1 MIRKFIKRF
10 FSRAIPSSAQ
20 DVVPPTLCRISRKQ
34 HGVSRNQISASAL
47 KVTLTLQQA
56 GYSAYIVGGA
66 IRDLLLGIK
75 PKDFDIATNAMP
87 EEVRALF
94 RRSRIIGRRF
104 RLVHVMFGDE
114 IVEVSTFRANY
125 TADSEAG
132 MMEPNPADSHGRLLH
147 DNIFGSQEEDVLRRD
162 FTMNALLY
170 NPATEEILDYL
181 NGYQDIQA
189 KCLRIIGNPEQR
201 YREDPVRMLRAVRL
215 AAKLNVQLDEI
226 TAAPIGDLAPLLQN
240 VPSARLF
247 DETLKL
253 LLSGHSLACLI
264 DLRKRG
270 LHHGILPILDI
281 VLEQPL
287 GERFISI
294 ALKNTDERIQQNKPV
309 SAGFMFAILLW
320 HETLSAWNRRL
331 AQDEKPIPALHQAMI
346 ETLSTQRA
354 QIAMPRRFDSM
365 IYDIWTLQP
374 RFQSRSGIRPY
385 RLLEHPR
392 FRAAYD
398 FLWLRCESGEIDKE
412 IAEWW
417 HAFQHAS
424 PENRE
429 AMLIKETPT
438 KKRKRNT
445 RKRKPI
451 AQTNE
456 QLEDSPAIGEN

>member
-1 MIRKFIKRF
+1 MIRKFIKRLF
-10 FSRAIPSSAQ
+10 TRTVSPANQNVQSQ
-20 DVVPPTLCRISRKQ
+20 TLCRIPRKQ
-34 HGVSRNQISASAL
+34 HGIARNQVSGNAL

-87 EEVRALF
+87 EQVKTLF

-104 RLVHVMFGDE
+104 RLVHVPFGDE
-114 IVEVSTFRANY
+114 IVEVSTFRANFS
-125 TADSEAG
+125 ADNESGATLS
-132 MMEPNPADSHGRLLH
+132 NHADSHGRLLQ

-189 KCLRIIGNPEQR
+189 KRLRIIGNPEQR

-215 AAKLNVQLDEI
+215 AAKLNVQLDDV
-226 TAAPIGDLAPLLQN
+226 TASPIGDLAPLLKN

-270 LHHGILPILDI
+270 LHHGLLPILDI

-287 GERFISI
+287 GERFISL
-294 ALKNTDERIQQNKPV
+294 ALKNTDERVQQNKTV
-309 SAGFMFAILLW
+309 SPGFMFAILLW
-320 HETLSAWNRRL
+320 HETLSAWNQRL
-331 AQDEKPIPALHQAMI
+331 AEGEKPIPALHQAMTEI
-346 ETLSTQRA
+346 LSAQRS
-354 QIAMPRRFDSM
+354 QIAIPRRFDSM

-374 RFQSRSGIRPY
+374 RFLFRSGNRPI

-398 FLWLRCESGEIDKE
+398 FLCLRSESGEIEKE

-417 HAFQHAS
+417 HAFQHATPS
-424 PENRE
+424 ARE
-429 AMLIKETPT
+429 AMLIKEVPT

-445 RKRKPI
+445 RKRKSI
-451 AQTNE
+451 AQNNE
-456 QLEDSPAIGEN
+456 QLKDSPVIGEN

>member
-10 FSRAIPSSAQ
+10 FTRAVTPSSQ
-20 DVVPPTLCRISRKQ
+20 DVLPPTLCRISRKQ
-34 HGVSRNQISASAL
+34 HGITRNQISASAL
-47 KVTLTLQQA
+47 KVTLALQQA

-87 EEVRALF
+87 EEVRGLF

-125 TADSEAG
+125 SADNDAG
-132 MMEPNPADSHGRLLH
+132 MMAPNPADPHGRLLH

-189 KCLRIIGNPEQR
+189 RCLRIIGSPEQR

-247 DETLKL
+247 DEILKL
-253 LLSGHSLACLI
+253 LLSGHSLA
-264 DLRKRG
+264 
-270 LHHGILPILDI
+270 
-281 VLEQPL
+281 
-287 GERFISI
+287 
-294 ALKNTDERIQQNKPV
+294 
-309 SAGFMFAILLW
+309 
-320 HETLSAWNRRL
+320 
-331 AQDEKPIPALHQAMI
+331 
-346 ETLSTQRA
+346 
-354 QIAMPRRFDSM
+354 
-365 IYDIWTLQP
+365 
-374 RFQSRSGIRPY
+374 
-385 RLLEHPR
+385 
-392 FRAAYD
+392 
-398 FLWLRCESGEIDKE
+398 
-412 IAEWW
+412 
-417 HAFQHAS
+417 
-424 PENRE
+424 
-429 AMLIKETPT
+429 
-438 KKRKRNT
+438 
-445 RKRKPI
+445 
-451 AQTNE
+451 
-456 QLEDSPAIGEN
+456 

>member
-10 FSRAIPSSAQ
+10 FTRAVTPSSQ
-20 DVVPPTLCRISRKQ
+20 DVLPPTLCRISRKQ
-34 HGVSRNQISASAL
+34 HGITRNQISASAL
-47 KVTLTLQQA
+47 KVTLALQQA

-87 EEVRALF
+87 EEVRGLF

-125 TADSEAG
+125 SADNDAG
-132 MMEPNPADSHGRLLH
+132 MMAPNPADPHGRLLH

-189 KCLRIIGNPEQR
+189 RCLRIIGNPEQR

-226 TAAPIGDLAPLLQN
+226 TAAPIGDLAPLLRN

-247 DETLKL
+247 DEILKL

-270 LHHGILPILDI
+270 LHHGLLPILDI

-320 HETLSAWNRRL
+320 HETLAAWNRRL
-331 AQDEKPIPALHQAMI
+331 ALDEKPIPALHQAMI
-346 ETLSTQRA
+346 ETLSTQRS
-354 QIAMPRRFDSM
+354 QIAIPRRFDSM

-374 RFQSRSGIRPY
+374 RFLFRSGNRPF

-398 FLWLRCESGEIDKE
+398 FLWLRSESGEIDKE

-417 HAFQHAS
+417 HAFQHAN
-424 PENRE
+424 PESRE

-451 AQTNE
+451 VSAESEKNDQ
-456 QLEDSPAIGEN
+456 